1 MLMESEI
8 IEGNESI
15 LITTPNNFTKGVVN
29 DRYLD
34 KLKVELKQEVQ
45 VKEKED

>member
-1 MLMESEI
+1 MESEI
-8 IEGNESI
+8 IESNEGI
-15 LITTPNNFTKGVVN
+15 VIIAPNNFTKGVVN

-45 VKEKED
+45 VKEKEE